1 MLWQY
6 RARVPPQHFIGSRT
20 SETRNDFLIYNLV
33 LIGGKFWGKILPV
46 KDSVGYTL
54 VGFGDDDP
62 FEYQA
67 QLSSKF
73 LFALSSG

>member
-1 MLWQY
+1 M
-6 RARVPPQHFIGSRT
+6 
-20 SETRNDFLIYNLV
+20 
-33 LIGGKFWGKILPV
+33 

-73 LFALSSG
+73 LFALSSGLKLITLYEHLTHIGSNIIVKFVFSL

>member
-1 MLWQY
+1 M
-6 RARVPPQHFIGSRT
+6 
-20 SETRNDFLIYNLV
+20 
-33 LIGGKFWGKILPV
+33 GKFWGKILPV

>member
-1 MLWQY
+1 MTK
-6 RARVPPQHFIGSRT
+6 V
-20 SETRNDFLIYNLV
+20 
-33 LIGGKFWGKILPV
+33 LPV
-46 KDSVGYTL
+46 MDSVGYTL

-73 LFALSSG
+73 LFALSSGQKCFLFQKRAESEFGQHESADSDVGGSVTNIDDSNQ